1 MKRQDSS
8 KSRVPFFL
16 MITILSLPEFLKK
29 LDPPM
34 VIPRSKLFRWHPEFE
49 VDKVAEIVP
58 DELPQPPNGDTLT
71 SARDVLDRAKNLF
84 SYNQRMEKALENV
97 IEDSSKTENAI
108 KSKSD
113 QSDSPLSAALKGLPK
128 ALLQKVRAKQ
138 AAKALQ
144 VMTRSPAQDKEALQ
158 YSRLPEIARIL
169 RNLFIVE
176 KKGVLPMD
184 FVIEKLGHSYRE
196 NLTSFELKEHVHL
209 LLRLLPGWLVLHNI
223 RNTNYLKLSKN
234 GDMSKVT
241 NKLES
246 LAAKKNN
253 LTLLST

>member
-1 MKRQDSS
+1 M
-8 KSRVPFFL
+8 F
-16 MITILSLPEFLKK
+16 T
-29 LDPPM
+29 
-34 VIPRSKLFRWHPEFE
+34 
-49 VDKVAEIVP
+49 A
-58 DELPQPPNGDTLT
+58 
-71 SARDVLDRAKNLF
+71 
-84 SYNQRMEKALENV
+84 
-97 IEDSSKTENAI
+97 
-108 KSKSD
+108 
-113 QSDSPLSAALKGLPK
+113 SAAC
-128 ALLQKVRAKQ
+128 ALLLFLPLEMENDLHLVEVRAKQ

-176 KKGVLPMD
+176 KKGVLLMD
-184 FVIEKLGHSYRE
+184 FVIQKLGHSYRE
-196 NLTSFELKEHVHL
+196 SLTSFELKEHIHL